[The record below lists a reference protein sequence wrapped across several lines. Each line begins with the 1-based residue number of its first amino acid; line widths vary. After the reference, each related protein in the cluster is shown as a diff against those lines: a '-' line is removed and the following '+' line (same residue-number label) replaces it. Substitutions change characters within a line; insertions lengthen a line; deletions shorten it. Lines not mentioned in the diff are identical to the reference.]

1 MRTRSRLLVLTVL
14 LIVALPSMSRAASP
28 LGGAVWDSVSTIL
41 QTKDTFAGGY
51 HRFNLPRRD
60 ITLRVGDVTV
70 APELAQ
76 GAWAGFSDDPDMAM
90 LMGDLVLKATELG
103 PVLAELAAQGLE
115 VTAIHHHLGGT

>member
-28 LGGAVWDSVSTIL
+28 LGGAVWDSVAAIL
-41 QTKDTFAGGY
+41 QTKDVFAGGY

-76 GAWAGFSDDPDMAM
+76 GGWAGFSDDPDNAM
-90 LMGDLVLKATELG
+90 LMGDLVMTGAEL
-103 PVLAELAAQGLE
+103 PPAIAELARQGLG
-115 VTAIHHHLGGT
+115 VTA